1 VEVREACRSGST
13 GHSRTFAIPCSA
25 LTDPRVQALPPPLFK
40 FWFNLLCLAYGAN
53 DAGRL
58 PDDAGIAAVLR
69 TTPAAAATKVM
80 QLVAARLL
88 VVDPD
93 GVRRD
98 GLLRPKHQ
106 EPAPVRRPYDEPLK
120 PLRDLGD
127 PVDDP
132 EVRARREASRRE
144 MDAQR
149 LIESNARREA
159 IRTEAA
165 FYSGNVAPDPEI
177 IERLRSGRPL
187 DNPFK
192 VVS

>member
-1 VEVREACRSGST
+1 M
-13 GHSRTFAIPCSA
+13 SRTFTLPCSA
-25 LTDPRVQALPPPLFK
+25 LTDPRVQALPAPLFK
-40 FWFNLLCLAYGAN
+40 FWVNLLCLAYGAN
-53 DAGRL
+53 DSGRL

-69 TTPAAAATKVM
+69 VTPAATATRVM

-98 GLLRPKHQ
+98 GLIRPKHQ
-106 EPAPVRRPYDEPLK
+106 QPSGRAPVPYDAPLEPIR
-120 PLRDLGD
+120 RDLGD
-127 PVDDP
+127 PADDP

-144 MDAQR
+144 LDAER
-149 LIESNARREA
+149 LAESNARR
-159 IRTEAA
+159 AA
-165 FYSGNVAPDPEI
+165 MRGESTSPDRDVI
-177 IERLRSGRPL
+177 DRIRSGRPL